1 MENKIIAVDF
11 DGTLCEN
18 RYPEIGKPNEKVI
31 NYLIKR
37 QKEGDKLIL
46 WTCRCG
52 YLLRAAVDW
61 CKDHGI
67 TFDAI
72 NNNLRGTI
80 EWAHGSDSRKVYA
93 DEYID
98 DKNVPVDACREKTD
112 MELWAEKEILLASK
126 YKCECEDEHGYIVE
140 RGYEGMTEYLET
152 AMKMFRN
159 IPEGYEPL
167 DGGMELTR
175 NILNQLMNGKP
186 LTPIED
192 TKDVWVSVDI
202 KNGSKIFQCRRMK
215 SLFKEIKEDG
225 SVIYND
231 ETRYHAIWIN
241 HEYLGWF
248 HEKVVDK
255 VMNELYPITMPY
267 MPSNIGYRV
276 YVEIFK
282 SDYKSESIDTIGII
296 YAITPD
302 NKRKSINR
310 YFSIKKRRYIEI
322 SQKEYV
328 SRKRNHEYLERELDR
343 TKKGNENV

>member
-46 WTCRCG
+46 WTCRG
-52 YLLRAAVDW
+52 GNMLVAAVDW

-72 NNNLRGTI
+72 NDNLRSSI
-80 EWAHGSDSRKVYA
+80 EWANGLNSRKVWA

-98 DKNVPVDACREKTD
+98 DKNVLVDYCREKTD
-112 MELWAEKEILLASK
+112 MELWAEKEISLASK
-126 YKCECEDEHGYIVE
+126 YKREYEDKHGCIVE
-140 RGYEGMTEYLET
+140 EGYEGRTKYLET

-159 IPEGYEPL
+159 IPEGCEPL
-167 DGGMELTR
+167 DFGMESIKC
-175 NILNQLMNGKP
+175 ILNQLMSGKP

-192 TKDVWVSVDI
+192 TKDVWESVDI
-202 KNGSKIFQCRRMK
+202 KNDSKIFQCRRMK
-215 SLFKEIKEDG
+215 YLLKEIKEDG
-225 SVIYND
+225 SVMYND
-231 ETRYHAIWIN
+231 ETRYHAIWIG
-241 HEYLGWF
+241 HEHMGWL

-267 MPSNIGYRV
+267 MPSGIGYRV
-276 YVEIFK
+276 YVEAFKADFK
-282 SDYKSESIDTIGII
+282 SERIDTLGII

-310 YFSIKKRRYIEI
+310 YFSIKKRRHIEI

>member
-52 YLLRAAVDW
+52 YMLMAAVDW

-72 NNNLRGTI
+72 NNNLRGSI

-98 DKNVPVDACREKTD
+98 DKNVQVDACREKTD
-112 MELWAEKEILLASK
+112 MELWAEKEISLASE
-126 YKCECEDEHGYIVE
+126 YNCEYEDEDGSIVE
-140 RGYEGMTEYLET
+140 CGYESRTKHLEI

-159 IPEGYEPL
+159 IPEGCEPL
-167 DGGMELTR
+167 DFEMESIKC
-175 NILNQLMNGKP
+175 ILNQLMSGKP

-202 KNGSKIFQCRRMK
+202 KNDSKTFQCRRMK

-231 ETRYHAIWIN
+231 ETRYHAIWIG
-241 HEYLGWF
+241 HERMGWL

-267 MPSNIGYRV
+267 MPSDIGYRV
-276 YVEIFK
+276 YVEAFK
-282 SDYKSESIDTIGII
+282 ADYKSESIDTIGII
-296 YAITPD
+296 YTITPD

-310 YFSIKKRRYIEI
+310 YFSIKKRKYIEI
-322 SQKEYV
+322 SQEKYLR
-328 SRKRNHEYLERELDR
+328 RKKNHEYLERELER
-343 TKKGNENV
+343 TKKGNGHV